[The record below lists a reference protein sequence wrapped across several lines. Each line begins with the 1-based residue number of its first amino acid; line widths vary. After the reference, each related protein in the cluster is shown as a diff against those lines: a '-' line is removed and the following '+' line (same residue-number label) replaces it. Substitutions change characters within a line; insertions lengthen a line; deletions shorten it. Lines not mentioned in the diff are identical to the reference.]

1 MSVIKMAP
9 AQQKSVNNAV
19 ALVYSAR
26 ACSFFYLSTWVGAHI
41 NESIQI

>member
-9 AQQKSVNNAV
+9 ARKKSVNNAV
-19 ALVYSAR
+19 ALVYLAR
-26 ACSFFYLSTWVGAHI
+26 ACSVLRSIRVGAHI

>member
-1 MSVIKMAP
+1 MAP
-9 AQQKSVNNAV
+9 ARQKSVNNAV

-26 ACSFFYLSTWVGAHI
+26 ACSVFFYLSTWVGAHI